1 MDWGKSMSLAEVHDE
16 PTAAIRTYDTP
27 LPLPGEPWMILRTA
41 PRYVETL
48 RCMAADV
55 GCRVWSPKYARRT
68 RVGPS
73 KKRVIVHAP
82 IYPGYAFVPR
92 SHASRLR
99 LLPTY
104 RYQFLRQ
111 PNLWDVE
118 FVKLPWRVVHAI
130 GEEERDLCA
139 VELDDVKAADQFAI
153 GDVVKTQ
160 MGPLPVTGI
169 VGNKLHMDAGAWRV
183 IMAAAVAEKVA

>member
-1 MDWGKSMSLAEVHDE
+1 LSAAAEAINVTTDLAAVS
-16 PTAAIRTYDTP
+16 YDTP
-27 LPLPGEPWMILRTA
+27 LPLPGEPWFIVRTA

-55 GCRVWSPKYARRT
+55 SCRVWSPKYARRT
-68 RVGPS
+68 RVGPA
-73 KKRVIVHAP
+73 KKRTIVRAP

-99 LLPTY
+99 LLPTH

-118 FVKLPWRVVHAI
+118 FVKLPWRIVHAI

-139 VELDDVKAADQFAI
+139 IELDDVKAADQFAV

-160 MGPLPVTGI
+160 MGLLPVTGI

-183 IMAAAVAEKVA
+183 VMAAAVAEKVA

>member
-1 MDWGKSMSLAEVHDE
+1 
-16 PTAAIRTYDTP
+16 
-27 LPLPGEPWMILRTA
+27 MILRTA

-55 GCRVWSPKYARRT
+55 GCRVWPPVYARRT

-99 LLPTY
+99 LLPTH
-104 RYQFLRQ
+104 RYQFLRM
-111 PNLWDVE
+111 PGLWDVE
-118 FVKLPWRVVHAI
+118 FVKLPWKVVHQMA
-130 GEEERDLCA
+130 EQERKACEIEAEPKPADRFQVGDWVQTVFGPLQVQGFVGQTLRLEA
-139 VELDDVKAADQFAI
+139 GGLRIRLDAAMAE
-153 GDVVKTQ
+153 VVK
-160 MGPLPVTGI
+160 
-169 VGNKLHMDAGAWRV
+169 
-183 IMAAAVAEKVA
+183 